1 MKAKIIKTGNISK
14 FDKDFPYNGW
24 PTVISL
30 ENGDL
35 LCGYS
40 GFRAAHVCPFGKV
53 VISRSTDGG
62 YTWSEP
68 NIVIDTPLDDRD
80 AGLLEVDGA
89 IYLNSFTNSRKVQ
102 QVYHKWHNHTP
113 ELIART
119 DAYLETITDEIEQK
133 YLGSLL
139 SKSTDGGKTF
149 CDPVLIPVTNP
160 HGLIK
165 LKDGS
170 MLLVGTG
177 FGDPENASFEY
188 LPDRKGIFSMKVN
201 PDLTFE
207 KPILVVPPTPQGA
220 NLKIANYFEPH
231 AIDLGDKI
239 LMGIRIADLE
249 NENALTIHHAYST
262 DGGKTFSTPV
272 PTGFEGAPPHYYKDD
287 KGRVVLSYSRRKA
300 PYPTVVR
307 FSLDNG
313 ETFGDEVVV
322 CENGLNAD
330 LGYASTTQNANGEYI
345 TIHYQTD
352 ENNEKHKAIKYTVWK
367 LEE

>member
-1 MKAKIIKTGNISK
+1 MQAKIIKTGTISK
-14 FDKDFPYNGW
+14 FDKDFTYNAW
-24 PTVISL
+24 PTLIAL
-30 ENGDL
+30 KNGDL

-40 GFRAAHVCPFGKV
+40 GFRALHVCPFGKV

-62 YTWSEP
+62 YTWSDPE
-68 NIVIDTPLDDRD
+68 IVLDTPLDDRD
-80 AGLLEVDGA
+80 AGLLEVDGI
-89 IYLNSFTNSRKVQ
+89 IYLNSFTNSRKIQ
-102 QVYHKWHNHTP
+102 QVYHRWHNHTP
-113 ELIART
+113 EQIART
-119 DAYLETITDEIEQK
+119 DAYLETITDAIEQK

-170 MLLVGTG
+170 MVLFGTG
-177 FGDPENASFEY
+177 FGDFEKASFEY
-188 LPDRKGIFSMKVN
+188 LPNQNGIFAMKIN

-207 KPILVVPPTPQGA
+207 KPVLVVPPRTDGSS
-220 NLKIANYFEPH
+220 YCEPH

-239 LMGIRIADLE
+239 LLGIRVSDP
-249 NENALTIHHAYST
+249 NDENALSILHAYST
-262 DGGKTFSTPV
+262 DGGKTFSTPEE
-272 PTGFEGAPPHYYKDD
+272 TGFEGAPPHYFKDY

-313 ETFGDEVVV
+313 KTFGEEVVV
-322 CENGLNAD
+322 CENGLNDD
-330 LGYASTTQNANGEYI
+330 LGYASTTQNANGEYV
-345 TIHYQTD
+345 TVHYQTD